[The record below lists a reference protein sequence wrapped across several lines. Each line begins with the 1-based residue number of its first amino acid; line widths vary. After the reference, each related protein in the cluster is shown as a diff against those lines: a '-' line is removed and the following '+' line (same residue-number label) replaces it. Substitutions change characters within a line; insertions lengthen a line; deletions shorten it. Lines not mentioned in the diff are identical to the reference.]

1 MILIIGANG
10 FFGNQLQKF
19 FLKKKVSFFPTD
31 ISLKNENYLDVKNLK
46 SIKNLLKSQ
55 NISIVINCS
64 CEPATSKSKK
74 KLWHTNVIGN
84 QNLIKACVEF
94 SIKKYIYISTSAIW
108 VKNYKEAVLEE
119 EKYFP
124 VENYGKSKVRAEKDI
139 KNSNLLNWTIFRV
152 PMLVSK
158 ERLGILSLLF
168 DLILLDKKVP
178 LLNSGKNIL
187 QFLHA
192 DDLSNYIYL
201 SLDINEKNIYNVASE
216 EKISL
221 KNLVQKL
228 ISNVNSKSK
237 IISINDFGV
246 SKILSLLNKLN
257 LSPLN
262 IYHINMLKYSLTL
275 NSNKIF
281 ENYKFKPKIKT
292 SEMIL
297 EALINYKKNSG
308 INNINTEITNPIK
321 PGILKLIKFIL

>member
-1 MILIIGANG
+1 MIL
-10 FFGNQLQKF
+10 
-19 FLKKKVSFFPTD
+19 
-31 ISLKNENYLDVKNLK
+31 
-46 SIKNLLKSQ
+46 
-55 NISIVINCS
+55 
-64 CEPATSKSKK
+64 
-74 KLWHTNVIGN
+74 
-84 QNLIKACVEF
+84 
-94 SIKKYIYISTSAIW
+94 
-108 VKNYKEAVLEE
+108 
-119 EKYFP
+119 
-124 VENYGKSKVRAEKDI
+124 
-139 KNSNLLNWTIFRV
+139 LN
-152 PMLVSK
+152 
-158 ERLGILSLLF
+158 
-168 DLILLDKKVP
+168 KKVP
-178 LLNSGKNIL
+178 LLNSENIL

-246 SKILSLLNKLN
+246 SKILSILNKLN

-262 IYHINMLKYSLTL
+262 IYHLSMLKYSLTL

-281 ENYKFKPKIKT
+281 ENYKFKPKVKT